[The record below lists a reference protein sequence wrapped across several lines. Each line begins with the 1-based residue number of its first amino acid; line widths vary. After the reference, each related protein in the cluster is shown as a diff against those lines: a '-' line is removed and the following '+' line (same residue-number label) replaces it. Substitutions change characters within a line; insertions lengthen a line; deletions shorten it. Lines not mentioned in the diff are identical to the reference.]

1 MSRSVRVRPT
11 GEAAL
16 KLRWYANKIG
26 QALHR
31 TTSSTATRNAIYDGF
46 LFKGRKGGGR
56 VSVDVIEVPGRFE
69 GSNQYRGIPDPIN
82 GESMIDGIVTSTSP
96 MLDALL
102 PTSAPVLE
110 VSIQERPGKLGAI
123 HAFGDPLP
131 ENPFLLYNSFA
142 TEFDG
147 GVIFTHLYT
156 DVAPP
161 TDAFGGFVITDQP
174 VWLAVLVRWA
184 GAGPVRSVSF
194 SDAYVQG
201 ATGASLY
208 PRDVM
213 LEGSP
218 IPPIRFGARLP
229 VAHYHAGRLSIAIE
243 LESAGGGLSTI
254 GGLLAMGI
262 HYPEG
267 VAAIEWQNI
276 VGPADLGADLVS
288 DTFAR
293 SEGAFQ
299 AAGFDLPAVFAF
311 TDSAAEQPVPVTLVS
326 FRARCRRAVGSS
338 FRIVTGQALLVV
350 SDGVGAITT
359 GFIDS
364 VAGLDAGLPQIS
376 ADKVHVQKYRD
387 DFFLDAEG
395 KPVRHR
401 RMRLLSRPTTD
412 ADISPAA
419 PTTLPIHTDIALLRT
434 EGAAATVNQFQ
445 AVLGYGPE
453 ESPAGALVSSGV
465 SGIENIGFSTPV
477 ATGEVWSWGFI
488 NGTSAAQI
496 GIARITAAGVA
507 APLAAGIPRSLRL
520 STYQREVRDAQGAV
534 VVPMAQV
541 GTLVDVGTAK
551 IAIKKGRFG
560 ALDFVPAASY
570 SRFGTYYL
578 ASPASLPKYGRMFG

>member
-1 MSRSVRVRPT
+1 MRGPVRLRATSAV
-11 GEAAL
+11 AARH
-16 KLRWYANKIG
+16 KGYANRLG
-26 QALHR
+26 AALHR
-31 TTSSTATRNAIYDGF
+31 QSGSTGSRSGIFDGF
-46 LFKGRKGGGR
+46 VFKARKQGGR
-56 VSVDVIEVPGRFE
+56 VTVDVVEVPGRFE
-69 GSNQYRGIPDPIN
+69 GSNQYRGVLDPLV
-82 GESMIDGIVTSTSP
+82 GESTIDGIVASVSP
-96 MLDALL
+96 GRARMSPSSD
-102 PTSAPVLE
+102 PVTE
-110 VSIQERPGKLGAI
+110 VPVAERQGGLGAM

-131 ENPFLLYNSFA
+131 DDPFLLYNSFP

-147 GVIFTHLYT
+147 GVIFVHLYT
-156 DVAPP
+156 DAEPLGYG
-161 TDAFGGFVITDQP
+161 FGSYIITDQP

-213 LEGSP
+213 LEGVP
-218 IPPIRFGARLP
+218 IAPIRFGARLP

-243 LESAGGGLSTI
+243 LESAGGGLATI

-288 DTFAR
+288 DTFAG

-350 SDGVGAITT
+350 RDGVGAITT
-359 GFIDS
+359 EFIDS
-364 VAGLDAGLPQIS
+364 VAGLDAGLPQVS

-395 KPVRHR
+395 RPVRHR

-419 PTTLPIHTDIALLRT
+419 PTTLPVHTDIALLRT

-465 SGIENIGFSTPV
+465 NGIENIGFSTPV
-477 ATGEVWSWGFI
+477 AAGEVWSWGFI
-488 NGTSAAQI
+488 NGTSATQI

-507 APLAAGIPRSLRL
+507 APLAAGIPSSLRL
-520 STYQREVRDAQGAV
+520 STYQREVRDAEGVV

-541 GTLVDVGTAK
+541 GTILDEGEPR

-560 ALDFVPAASY
+560 ALDFLPAASY
-570 SRFGTYYL
+570 SRFGTFYM